1 MIQGT
6 VKWFNR
12 IRGFGFIIIDGEV
25 NHDIFVHYSQIN
37 QKGYKSLDE
46 GDSVEFD
53 LVHTSHGDQAHNV
66 SRINVM
72 QH

>member
-1 MIQGT
+1 MSKLFGVFSLYRSEISWYYNNSGT
-6 VKWFNR
+6 NQR
-12 IRGFGFIIIDGEV
+12 
-25 NHDIFVHYSQIN
+25 YSQIN

-53 LVHTSHGDQAHNV
+53 LVHTSRGDQAHNV

-72 QH
+72 KH

>member
-37 QKGYKSLDE
+37 QK
-46 GDSVEFD
+46 VTN
-53 LVHTSHGDQAHNV
+53 H
-66 SRINVM
+66 
-72 QH
+72 